1 MEDESNEMEGKVM
14 RSFFAGFCL
23 IEKKKKKNEKN
34 E

>member
-14 RSFFAGFCL
+14 RSFFAEFCL
-23 IEKKKKKNEKN
+23 IKKKRKEKH